1 MLSCA
6 MKNKPSPLTG
16 TTGAAPGL
24 HLRRTAFPDL
34 VRLDT
39 PGLGVPADSS
49 EALIPLPS
57 EPSDYPSGSVPGTV
71 PSFARQHRVSRRST
85 RQSGAVQLSSV
96 CRCLPYG
103 RRVVA
108 ATLPRTPPGTLA
120 RWTPSLRDLLRR
132 SDLAKMAEKAPQGP
146 KWAGGPNLKTFGGP
160 PMTARTPAG
169 RLCSHRSLTVVY
181 RGGPD
186 PPKSAP
192 GALRE

>member
-1 MLSCA
+1 MSLRAYFHAQSMLCSGQI
-6 MKNKPSPLTG
+6 KTQSPLPG

-71 PSFARQHRVSRRST
+71 PSFARQHRVSRRSI
-85 RQSGAVQLSSV
+85 RQSRAVQLSSV

-108 ATLPRTPPGTLA
+108 AYLPRVVQGTLGSVDA
-120 RWTPSLRDLLRR
+120 IPTGS
-132 SDLAKMAEKAPQGP
+132 
-146 KWAGGPNLKTFGGP
+146 
-160 PMTARTPAG
+160 TPAQRFGQNG
-169 RLCSHRSLTVVY
+169 R
-181 RGGPD
+181 
-186 PPKSAP
+186 KSAP
-192 GALRE
+192 GPKMGGGAKFEGFWGTPHDGPDSSRSIMQPS